1 VEKIMTLFQI
11 AGAKVKREVTAETAE
26 KMGRLN
32 SKESRLLGPLTNRW
46 EMGLPSGLGLTLGSV
61 GSVAGLVWT
70 LIASMVYFF
79 SRFPIPSCD

>member
-1 VEKIMTLFQI
+1 MTLFQI
-11 AGAKVKREVTAETAE
+11 AGAKVKREVTDETAE